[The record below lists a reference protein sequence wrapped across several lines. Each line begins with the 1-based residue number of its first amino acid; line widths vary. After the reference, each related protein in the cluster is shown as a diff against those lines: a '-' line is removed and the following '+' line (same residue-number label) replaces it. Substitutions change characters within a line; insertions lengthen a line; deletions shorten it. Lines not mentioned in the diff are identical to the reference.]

1 MFQRGPVQSIEVGQF
16 RVSKSNGA
24 TLANITVSNTAE
36 GLSQLHQFAVPF
48 ARRRWAIEGA
58 GNHFIAVFVGQLL
71 ERSEIVYSIPPS
83 LTSQYRA
90 RRGRKKND
98 VIDAETLAGLCW
110 PTPN

>member
-1 MFQRGPVQSIEVGQF
+1 
-16 RVSKSNGA
+16 
-24 TLANITVSNTAE
+24 LASITVPNTPE

-71 ERSEIVYSIPPS
+71 ERSEMVYSIP
-83 LTSQYRA
+83 RA
-90 RRGRKKND
+90 SPVNTELAEVERKTTWSMRK
-98 VIDAETLAGLCW
+98 TLAGLCW